1 MNHSPVLFYVKVHSI
16 THKLLVYWKEKTR
29 VSWQNRSNMGM
40 QDLETGKNI
49 VFKGKI
55 AWWYWLIVI
64 GTNALLLYELFFS
77 GDSIVLLLGV
87 LIFCNVIYLPMLKI
101 GRAHV

>member
-1 MNHSPVLFYVKVHSI
+1 
-16 THKLLVYWKEKTR
+16 
-29 VSWQNRSNMGM
+29 M

-87 LIFCNVIYLPMLKI
+87 LIFCNVIYLPMLIRNYVVIDELNLVLYFGLFKDSMSP
-101 GRAHV
+101 VS

>member
-1 MNHSPVLFYVKVHSI
+1 
-16 THKLLVYWKEKTR
+16 
-29 VSWQNRSNMGM
+29 M

-64 GTNALLLYELFFS
+64 GTNALLLYELFS
-77 GDSIVLLLGV
+77 AETVLC
-87 LIFCNVIYLPMLKI
+87 FF
-101 GRAHV
+101 